1 MKTITLLLTGCAAL
15 ALAACG
21 EASKE
26 PAPEMGPDT
35 AQAAAPVIPTI
46 APDPSQGDGGVAD
59 FYNPGGPAPE
69 KAGTLIRSEPQPE
82 GTGLAEASQSIR
94 ILYSS
99 LDGLGDKKTPIAV
112 SGTLFLP
119 KGEAPAGGFP
129 LIAWAHGTVGIAD
142 VCAPSN
148 NKRSDRDTKYLNH
161 WLSQGYAVVASDY
174 QGLGTPGGHPY
185 LATKPEA
192 WSVLDSIRA
201 VQGNPDFKL
210 SKSVVLVGQ
219 SQGGGAAFA
228 TAGEA
233 MAYAPDLDIRG
244 TVATGTPYFT
254 NDTAPAVR
262 DPNAVS
268 GVFAYSLYIMYLAEQ
283 VDPAFRIADY
293 ITDKAKPVIETT
305 RTKCLMDAW
314 KQIEDEKINQANA
327 FVKDPTAE
335 LVKYYPLMT
344 YSTLKVKG
352 PVFMGTGGQDKDVP
366 PPGQER
372 LFSDACK
379 AGAVIERHVYA
390 KLDHSGTVNGSLAD
404 STPFVKKAFAGEAI
418 SGNCPT
424 SGDSGTAR

>member
-1 MKTITLLLTGCAAL
+1 MKSLSFLLAGAAAL
-15 ALAACG
+15 AFVACS
-21 EASKE
+21 ENKE
-26 PAPEMGPDT
+26 EPPPEMGPDT
-35 AQAAAPVIPTI
+35 AQAATPAIPTI

-59 FYNPGGPAPE
+59 FYNPGGPAPAQ
-69 KAGTLIRSEPQPE
+69 AGVLIRSEPQPE
-82 GTGLAEASQSIR
+82 GTGLDEASQSIR

-99 LDGLGDKKTPIAV
+99 VDGLGDAKTPVAV

-185 LATKPEA
+185 LATRPEA
-192 WSVLDSIRA
+192 YSVLDSIRA
-201 VQGNPDFKL
+201 VQGNPDFKV

-219 SQGGGAAFA
+219 SQGGGGAFA
-228 TAGEA
+228 TAAEA
-233 MAYAPDLDIRG
+233 EGYAPDIDIRG

-283 VDPAFRIADY
+283 ADPSFKIADY

-314 KQIEDEKINQANA
+314 NQIEEEGLNQANS
-327 FVKDPTAE
+327 FSKDPTPA
-335 LVKYYPLMT
+335 LVKYYPLMA

-352 PVFMGTGGQDKDVP
+352 PVFMGTGGKDKDVP

-372 LFSDACK
+372 LFKDACA
-379 AGAVIERHVYA
+379 AGSVIEHHVYPD
-390 KLDHSGTVNGSLAD
+390 LDHSGTVNGSLAD
-404 STPFVKKAFAGEAI
+404 STPFVKKAFAGESIA
-418 SGNCPT
+418 GNCPT
-424 SGDSGTAR
+424 PG